1 MELKAQVYVLLAY
14 HILIVLVIAS
24 VSPQINISFASDQ
37 SPLVNPFISSLD
49 VCGDGKDNDGNGFVD
64 DNCGTAAL
72 KVTNNM
78 SGAIAN
84 ISSLCHEDCDKE
96 GDE

>member
-1 MELKAQVYVLLAY
+1 MNGKTFGLLYASYILFVILLVL
-14 HILIVLVIAS
+14 I
-24 VSPQINISFASDQ
+24 QNNISFASD
-37 SPLVNPFISSLD
+37 SSSLINPFIGSID

-72 KVTNNM
+72 KVMTNM
-78 SGAIAN
+78 SGAVTN
-84 ISSLCHEDCDKE
+84 ITSVCHEDCGKE

>member
-1 MELKAQVYVLLAY
+1 LNGKTFGLLYASYILFVILLVL
-14 HILIVLVIAS
+14 I
-24 VSPQINISFASDQ
+24 QNNISFASD
-37 SPLVNPFISSLD
+37 SPPLINPFIGSID

-72 KVTNNM
+72 KVMTNM
-78 SGAIAN
+78 SGAVTN
-84 ISSLCHEDCDKE
+84 ISSVCHEDCGKE